1 MLTEASFFFFRGGDS
16 NKGKGKQD
24 VLEKRGRFNDICNDQ
39 RLYKEFETFLTQ
51 EYAQENLW
59 FYRDVVNYETTNWED
74 KDAQVEAA
82 RAICDKYLG
91 TGSVEPLLYISL
103 IQLKK
108 IEEALKAKEPDTHLF
123 DRTRIEVEGI
133 LKTKYLYFSE
143 L

>member
-1 MLTEASFFFFRGGDS
+1 MRKFIRGGRDS
-16 NKGKGKQD
+16 KQGKGKQEA
-24 VLEKRGRFNDICNDQ
+24 LEKRGRFNDVCNDQ

-59 FYRDVVNYETTNWED
+59 FYRDVINYETTSWED
-74 KDAQVEAA
+74 KDAQVDSA

-108 IEEALKAKEPDTHLF
+108 IEEALKTKELDAHLF